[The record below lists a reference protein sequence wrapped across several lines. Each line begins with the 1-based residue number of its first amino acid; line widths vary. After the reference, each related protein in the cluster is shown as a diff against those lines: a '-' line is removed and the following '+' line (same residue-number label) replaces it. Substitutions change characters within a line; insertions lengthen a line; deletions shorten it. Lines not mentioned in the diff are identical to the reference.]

1 MPDRPSIARNC
12 RRSTRA
18 GLASTQVAYLLPS
31 RRPGM
36 IWKGHVSFGLVNIPV
51 ALHPA
56 VKREELDFTKY
67 RDEYREELM
76 AFIRKRAKDGRVE
89 EAAAAPV
96 PAPKRTKGEVID
108 LIALLKQNAEQ
119 GSAARGARRR
129 PSARARRSA

>member
-1 MPDRPSIARNC
+1 
-12 RRSTRA
+12 
-18 GLASTQVAYLLPS
+18 LPS